1 MTLTFWML
9 VGLAGQLAFSGRFI
23 AQWLISERQ
32 RRSTVP
38 TTFWYFSIVGGAMLL
53 AYAIH
58 QRDLVFIIGQGLGL
72 AIYARNIQLIRRS
85 DPEPVLA
92 QAPTPLPAPVSSNLR

>member
-1 MTLTFWML
+1 MNLTFWML
-9 VGLAGQLAFSGRFI
+9 VGFAGQATFSGRFI
-23 AQWLISERQ
+23 AQWISSERK

-38 TTFWYFSIVGGAMLL
+38 ETFWYFSIAGGAMLL

-58 QRDLVFIIGQGLGL
+58 QRDLVFILGQSLGL

-85 DPEPVLA
+85 ER
-92 QAPTPLPAPVSSNLR
+92 PAGGG